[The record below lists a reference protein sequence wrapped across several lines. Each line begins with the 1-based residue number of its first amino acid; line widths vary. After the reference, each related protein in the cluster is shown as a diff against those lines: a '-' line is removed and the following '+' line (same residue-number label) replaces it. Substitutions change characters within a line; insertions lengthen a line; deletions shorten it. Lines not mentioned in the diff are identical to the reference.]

1 MIGLLIVLFQIFSYL
16 VLIYFLLLNGFYLFF
31 IILSFFGISRYR
43 HRTEYVRMEEIFLS
57 PLAKPISIIAP
68 AHNEENSIV
77 ESVRNLLSLE
87 YPQYEVIVVND
98 GSTDSTLKK
107 LIEAFGLKK
116 TQWIFRKVVDH
127 KPVRGIYV
135 CPANPKLIVVD
146 KLNGKKADAI
156 NAGLNIAHYPL
167 FCAVDSDCLIDRDCL
182 LKVVR
187 PFLEDPERTAGVGGI
202 VRLING
208 CTVKSGQVT
217 RIRLPRN
224 ILARFQTLEY
234 FRAFLAGR
242 IGMSLVKSNLIISGA
257 FGVFRKDLILKC
269 GGYRPASIG
278 EDLDLVV
285 RLRKYLH
292 DHKIPYSIHFLPDP
306 ICWTEVPETLKTLGR
321 QRNRWHRGLIEAFYH
336 SRRMIFNPRYGVTG
350 LFAMPF
356 YSIFE
361 LLGPLIELLGY
372 AIFVLCLF
380 LNLVNYPFA
389 FIFFLLSVALGTLLS
404 VAALLI
410 EEFSLRRF
418 PRTSDILLM
427 AFYCILENIF
437 YRQYLAFVRGKAFID
452 FFRGKSEWGAMDK
465 KGFSEEIPCP

>member
-1 MIGLLIVLFQIFSYL
+1 MIGLLSVLFHIFSYL
-16 VLIYFLLLNGFYLFF
+16 VLFYFLLLNGFYIFF
-31 IILSFFGISRYR
+31 MALSFFGISRYR

-68 AHNEENSIV
+68 AYNEENSIV

-98 GSTDSTLKK
+98 GSTDATLKK
-107 LIEAFGLKK
+107 LIEAFSLKK
-116 TQWIFRKVVDH
+116 TQWVFRKVVDH
-127 KPVRGIYV
+127 KPVLGIYV

-146 KLNGKKADAI
+146 KLNGKKADAM

-234 FRAFLAGR
+234 FRAFLGGR
-242 IGMSLVKSNLIISGA
+242 IGMSLVKSILIISGA

-292 DHKIPYSIHFLPDP
+292 DHKIPYTIHFLPDP
-306 ICWTEVPETLKTLGR
+306 ICWTEVPETLRALRK
-321 QRNRWHRGLIEAFYH
+321 QRNRWHRGLIEAFMY

-356 YSIFE
+356 YLIFE
-361 LLGPLIELLGY
+361 LFGPLIELLGY
-372 AIFVLCLF
+372 VIFILCLLF
-380 LNLVNYPFA
+380 RLVDYPFA
-389 FIFFLLSVALGTLLS
+389 FIFFLLSIALGTLLS
-404 VAALLI
+404 VAALLL

-418 PRTSDILLM
+418 PRTSDVLLM
-427 AFYCILENIF
+427 AVYCILENIF

-452 FFRGKSEWGAMDK
+452 YFRGKKEWGAMDK
-465 KGFSEEIPCP
+465 KGFSAEIPCP

>member
-1 MIGLLIVLFQIFSYL
+1 MIGLLSVLFHIFCYL
-16 VLIYFLLLNGFYLFF
+16 VLIYFLLLNGFYIFF
-31 IILSFFGISRYR
+31 MALSFFGISRYR

-68 AHNEENSIV
+68 AYNEENSIV

-98 GSTDSTLKK
+98 GSTDATLKK
-107 LIEAFGLKK
+107 LIEAFSLKK
-116 TQWIFRKVVDH
+116 TQWVFRKVVDH
-127 KPVRGIYV
+127 KPVLGIYV

-146 KLNGKKADAI
+146 KLNGKKADAM

-217 RIRLPRN
+217 RIQLPRN

-234 FRAFLAGR
+234 FRAFLGGR
-242 IGMSLVKSNLIISGA
+242 IGMSLVKSILIISGA

-285 RLRKYLH
+285 RLRRYLH
-292 DHKIPYSIHFLPDP
+292 DHKIPYTIHFLPDP
-306 ICWTEVPETLKTLGR
+306 ICWTEVPETLRALGR
-321 QRNRWHRGLIEAFYH
+321 QRNRWHRGLIEAFMY
-336 SRRMIFNPRYGVTG
+336 SRGMIFNPRYGVTG

-356 YSIFE
+356 YLIFE
-361 LLGPLIELLGY
+361 LFGPLIELLGY
-372 AIFVLCLF
+372 VIFILCLLF
-380 LNLVNYPFA
+380 RLVDYPFA
-389 FIFFLLSVALGTLLS
+389 FIFFLLSIALGTLLS
-404 VAALLI
+404 VSALLL

-418 PRTSDILLM
+418 PRTADVLLM
-427 AFYCILENIF
+427 AVYCILENIF
-437 YRQYLAFVRGKAFID
+437 YRQYLAFVRGTAFVD
-452 FFRGKSEWGAMDK
+452 FFRGKKEWGAMDK

>member
-1 MIGLLIVLFQIFSYL
+1 MISVWSVLFHIFSYL
-16 VLIYFLLLNGFYLFF
+16 VLVYFLLLNGFYIFF
-31 IILSFFGISRYR
+31 MVLSFFGISRHR

-57 PLAKPISIIAP
+57 PLVKPISIIAP

-107 LIEAFGLKK
+107 LIEAFDLKK
-116 TQWIFRKVVDH
+116 TQWVFRKVADH
-127 KPVRGIYV
+127 KPIRSIYI
-135 CPANPKLIVVD
+135 CPTNTKLIVVD
-146 KLNGKKADAI
+146 KLNGKKADAM

-167 FCAVDSDCLIDRDCL
+167 FCAIDSDSLIDRDSL

-187 PFLEDPERTAGVGGI
+187 PFLEDPERTVGVGGI

-208 CTVKSGQVT
+208 CSVKSGQVT
-217 RIRLPRN
+217 RIRLSRN
-224 ILARFQTLEY
+224 TLARFQTLEY
-234 FRAFLAGR
+234 FRAFLGGR
-242 IGMSLVKSNLIISGA
+242 IGMSLIKSILIISGA
-257 FGVFRKDLILKC
+257 FGVFRKDLVLKC
-269 GGYRPASIG
+269 GGYRPDAIG

-292 DHKIPYSIHFLPDP
+292 DHKIPYAIHFLPDP
-306 ICWTEVPETLKTLGR
+306 ICWTEVPETMKSLKG
-321 QRNRWHRGLIEAFYH
+321 QRNRWHRGLIEAFMY

-356 YSIFE
+356 YLIFE
-361 LLGPLIELLGY
+361 LFGPLIELLGY

-404 VAALLI
+404 VTALLL

-427 AFYCILENIF
+427 AFYCILENIL

-452 FFRGKSEWGAMDK
+452 YFRGKKEWGAMDK

>member
-1 MIGLLIVLFQIFSYL
+1 MISVWSVLFHIFSYL
-16 VLIYFLLLNGFYLFF
+16 VLVYFLLLNGFYIFF
-31 IILSFFGISRYR
+31 MALSFFGISRYR

-68 AHNEENSIV
+68 AYNEENSIV

-98 GSTDSTLKK
+98 GSTDATLKK
-107 LIEAFGLKK
+107 LIEAFSLKK
-116 TQWIFRKVVDH
+116 TQWVFRKVVDH
-127 KPVRGIYV
+127 KPVLGIYV

-146 KLNGKKADAI
+146 KLNGKKADAM

-234 FRAFLAGR
+234 FRAFLGGR
-242 IGMSLVKSNLIISGA
+242 IGMSLVKSILIISGA

-292 DHKIPYSIHFLPDP
+292 DHKIPYTIHFLPDP
-306 ICWTEVPETLKTLGR
+306 ICWTEVPETLRALRK
-321 QRNRWHRGLIEAFYH
+321 QRNRWHRGLIEAFMY

-356 YSIFE
+356 YLIFE
-361 LLGPLIELLGY
+361 LFGPLIELLGY
-372 AIFVLCLF
+372 VIFILCLLF
-380 LNLVNYPFA
+380 RLVDYPFA

-404 VAALLI
+404 VAALLL

-418 PRTSDILLM
+418 PRTSDVLLM
-427 AFYCILENIF
+427 AVYCILENIF

-452 FFRGKSEWGAMDK
+452 YFRGKKEWGAMDK

>member
-1 MIGLLIVLFQIFSYL
+1 MISLLGVLFHIFSYL

-31 IILSFFGISRYR
+31 IVLSFFGISRYR
-43 HRTEYVRMEEIFLS
+43 HQTEYIRMEEIFLS

-68 AHNEENSIV
+68 AYNEENSIV
-77 ESVRNLLSLE
+77 DSVRNMLSLE

-98 GSTDSTLKK
+98 GSRDSTLKK

-116 TQWIFRKVVDH
+116 TQWVFRKVVDH

-146 KLNGKKADAI
+146 KLNGKKADAM
-156 NAGLNIAHYPL
+156 NAGLNIAHFPL

-234 FRAFLAGR
+234 FRAFLGGR
-242 IGMSLVKSNLIISGA
+242 IGMSLVKSILIISGA
-257 FGVFRKDLILKC
+257 FGVFRKDLVLKC

-292 DHKIPYSIHFLPDP
+292 DHKIPYTIHFLPDP
-306 ICWTEVPETLKTLGR
+306 ICWTEVPETLRSLGK
-321 QRNRWHRGLIEAFYH
+321 QRNRWHRGLIEAFTYN
-336 SRRMIFNPRYGVTG
+336 RRMIFNPRYGVTG

-356 YSIFE
+356 YLIFE
-361 LLGPLIELLGY
+361 LFGPLIELLGY
-372 AIFVLCLF
+372 VIFILCLSF
-380 LNLVNYPFA
+380 RLVDYPFA

-404 VAALLI
+404 VAALLL

-418 PRTSDILLM
+418 PRTSDVLLM
-427 AFYCILENIF
+427 AVYCIFENIF
-437 YRQYLAFVRGKAFID
+437 YRQYLAFVRGTAFVD
-452 FFRGKSEWGAMDK
+452 FFRGKSDWGAMDK
-465 KGFSEEIPCP
+465 KGFSEEIPYP

>member
-1 MIGLLIVLFQIFSYL
+1 MIGLLSVLFHIFSYL
-16 VLIYFLLLNGFYLFF
+16 VLIYFLLLNGFYIFF
-31 IILSFFGISRYR
+31 MALSFFGISRYR

-68 AHNEENSIV
+68 AYNEENSIV

-98 GSTDSTLKK
+98 GSTDATLKK
-107 LIEAFGLKK
+107 LIEAFSLKK
-116 TQWIFRKVVDH
+116 TQWVFRKVVDH
-127 KPVRGIYV
+127 KPVLGIYV

-146 KLNGKKADAI
+146 KLNGKKADAM

-234 FRAFLAGR
+234 FRAFLGGR
-242 IGMSLVKSNLIISGA
+242 IGMSLVKSILIISGA

-292 DHKIPYSIHFLPDP
+292 DHKIPYTIHFLPDP
-306 ICWTEVPETLKTLGR
+306 ICWTEVPETLRALRK
-321 QRNRWHRGLIEAFYH
+321 QRNRWHRGLIEAFMY

-356 YSIFE
+356 YLIFE
-361 LLGPLIELLGY
+361 LFGPLIELLGY
-372 AIFVLCLF
+372 AIFILCLLF
-380 LNLVNYPFA
+380 RLVDYPFA
-389 FIFFLLSVALGTLLS
+389 FIFFLLSIALGTLLS
-404 VAALLI
+404 VAALLL

-418 PRTSDILLM
+418 PRTSDVLLM
-427 AFYCILENIF
+427 AVYCILENIF

-452 FFRGKSEWGAMDK
+452 YFRGKKEWGAMDK
-465 KGFSEEIPCP
+465 KGFSAEIPCP

>member
-1 MIGLLIVLFQIFSYL
+1 MISVWSVLFHIFSYL
-16 VLIYFLLLNGFYLFF
+16 VLVYFLLLNGFYIFF
-31 IILSFFGISRYR
+31 MVLSFFGISRHR
-43 HRTEYVRMEEIFLS
+43 HRTEYIRMEEIFLS

-98 GSTDSTLKK
+98 GSTDATLKK
-107 LIEAFGLKK
+107 LIEAFSLKK
-116 TQWIFRKVVDH
+116 TQWVFRKVVNS
-127 KPVRGIYV
+127 KPVRGIYI
-135 CPANPKLIVVD
+135 CPTNTKLIVVD
-146 KLNGKKADAI
+146 KVNGKKADAM

-187 PFLEDPERTAGVGGI
+187 PFLEDPERTVGVGGI

-208 CTVKSGQVT
+208 CTVKSGQ
-217 RIRLPRN
+217 IIKISLPKN
-224 ILARFQTLEY
+224 VLARFQILEY
-234 FRAFLAGR
+234 FRAFLGGR
-242 IGMSLVKSNLIISGA
+242 IGMSLIKSILIISGA
-257 FGVFRKDLILKC
+257 FGVFRKDLVLKC

-278 EDLDLVV
+278 EDLDLVI

-292 DHKIPYSIHFLPDP
+292 DRKIPYAIHFLPDP
-306 ICWTEVPETLKTLGR
+306 ICWTEVPETLKALGR
-321 QRNRWHRGLIEAFYH
+321 QRNRWHRGLIEAFLY
-336 SRRMIFNPRYGVTG
+336 SRRLIFNPRYGVTG
-350 LFAMPF
+350 MFAMPF
-356 YSIFE
+356 YLIFE
-361 LLGPLIELLGY
+361 LFGPLIELLGY

-389 FIFFLLSVALGTLLS
+389 FIFFLLSVAIGTLLS
-404 VAALLI
+404 ISALLL

-418 PRTSDILLM
+418 PRTSDVLVM
-427 AFYCILENIF
+427 ALFCILENFF

-452 FFRGKSEWGAMDK
+452 FLHGKKEWGAMDK

>member
-1 MIGLLIVLFQIFSYL
+1 MIGLLSVLFHIFSYL
-16 VLIYFLLLNGFYLFF
+16 VLIYFLLLNGFYIFF
-31 IILSFFGISRYR
+31 MALSFFGISRYR

-68 AHNEENSIV
+68 AYNEENSIV

-98 GSTDSTLKK
+98 GSTDATLKK
-107 LIEAFGLKK
+107 LIEAFSLKK
-116 TQWIFRKVVDH
+116 TQWVFRKVVDH
-127 KPVRGIYV
+127 KPVLGIYV

-146 KLNGKKADAI
+146 KLNGKKADAM

-234 FRAFLAGR
+234 FRAFLGGR
-242 IGMSLVKSNLIISGA
+242 IGMSLVKSILIISGA

-292 DHKIPYSIHFLPDP
+292 DHKIPYTIHFLPDP
-306 ICWTEVPETLKTLGR
+306 ICWTEVPETLRALRK
-321 QRNRWHRGLIEAFYH
+321 QRNRWHRGLIEAFMY

-356 YSIFE
+356 YLIFE
-361 LLGPLIELLGY
+361 LFGPLIELLGY
-372 AIFVLCLF
+372 AIFIFCLLF
-380 LNLVNYPFA
+380 RLVDYPFA

-404 VAALLI
+404 VAALLL

-418 PRTSDILLM
+418 PRTSDVLLM
-427 AFYCILENIF
+427 AVYCILENIF

-452 FFRGKSEWGAMDK
+452 YFRGKKEWGAMDK
-465 KGFSEEIPCP
+465 KGFSAEIPCP